1 MNLISTWLDFWS
13 KLIDPDTKFNRQCY
27 FCHGGIPPLDIP
39 LYVLIEESE
48 NSGKT
53 VPACCYCYK
62 AHEKPVHTFNDF
74 AEAVI
79 ANSTPKEV
87 EIAVSTSLTRKLKI
101 K

>member
-13 KLIDPDTKFNRQCY
+13 KVLSPDFKIRECY

-39 LYVLIEESE
+39 LYVLLEDSD
-48 NSGKT
+48 T
-53 VPACCYCYK
+53 RVPACCYCFS
-62 AHEKPVHTFNDF
+62 AHKNPKDDIIEYVN
-74 AEAVI
+74 AS
-79 ANSTPKEV
+79 NSTPKEV